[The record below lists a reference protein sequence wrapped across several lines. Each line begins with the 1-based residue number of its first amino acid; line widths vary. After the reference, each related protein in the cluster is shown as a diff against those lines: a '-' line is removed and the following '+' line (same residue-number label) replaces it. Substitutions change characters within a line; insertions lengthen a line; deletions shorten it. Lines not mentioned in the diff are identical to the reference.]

1 MPPVRIRIV
10 TSVPA
15 RNRARI
21 STRVALLVTA
31 LVAIVSLVAAPSGH
45 AAVSEWTRVNSPAAN
60 SLSGA
65 AAAATN
71 DVWVVGQSIA
81 QQPFAAHWAGLK
93 WKAVATPSLSS
104 GGLFNAVAMTPSGNA
119 WAVGSQFNGSG
130 GSTTLAERWNGSAWQ
145 VFSTPNVYGL
155 STDYNELIDVSVVA
169 DDDVWAVG
177 VADRTGAREKS
188 IVAHWDGASWTLSP
202 TQGKVTS
209 LSAVSM
215 VSSTYGL
222 AVGQVSPPGLAVTA
236 SLANGTWSAQ
246 RLSGSDGQLLHDVR
260 ASSRKRAWAVGSQ
273 LVDGSSVPF
282 VDHFVK
288 GTGWTGVPPG
298 TADGGVFWAL
308 AASATGDMWAVG
320 TDYSNPDLP
329 LTSHWDGAAWT
340 QVAAP
345 MGTDAALL
353 DVTFVP
359 GSEEAWAVGGDADGS
374 MILHQP

>member
-1 MPPVRIRIV
+1 M

-21 STRVALLVTA
+21 SIRVAPLAAA
-31 LVAIVSLVAAPSGH
+31 LIAIVSLVATSGH
-45 AAVSEWTRVNSPAAN
+45 AAVSEWKRVTSPAAN
-60 SLSGA
+60 SLSGV
-65 AAAATN
+65 AAAATD
-71 DVWVVGQSIA
+71 DVWTVGQSIS

-93 WKAVATPSLSS
+93 WKSVATPALSS
-104 GGLFNAVAMTPSGNA
+104 GGLFDAVAMTPSGDA
-119 WAVGSQFNGSG
+119 WAVGSQFNGNG

-155 STDYNELIDVSVVA
+155 PTDYNELIDVSVVA

-177 VADRTGAREKS
+177 VADRTGSREKS
-188 IVAHWDGASWTLSP
+188 IVVHWDGANWTLSAP
-202 TQGKVTS
+202 SGKLTS

-215 VSSTYGL
+215 VSATYGL
-222 AVGQVSPPGLAVTA
+222 AVGQVSPPGMAVTA
-236 SLANGTWSAQ
+236 SLGHGTWTAQ

-260 ASSRKRAWAVGSQ
+260 ASSRKNAWAVGSQ
-273 LVDGSSVPF
+273 LVNGSSVPF

-288 GTGWTGVPPG
+288 GTGWTSVPPG

-308 AASATGDMWAVG
+308 AASASGDMWAVG
-320 TDYSNPDLP
+320 TDFSNPDEP
-329 LTSHWDGAAWT
+329 LISHWDGSVWT
-340 QVAAP
+340 RAEAP

-353 DVTFVP
+353 DVAFVP

-374 MILHQP
+374 MILHHP